1 MLPYLR
7 HWAELL
13 DNRFV
18 IPGTSIRFGLDPILS
33 LIPGL
38 GDLVSPLFTV
48 ALLVQGLHRRV
59 PRVVLL
65 RMVGNALLDALI
77 GAVPVAGNVG
87 DIFWRANARNLALLE
102 RHAHPGRPP
111 SREDYLFV
119 YGLAIAFGLLI
130 AIPFFLALWL
140 AVLVVAGCGLP
151 DAGLGQRRRIEGHG
165 PRPVTVRRCARAA
178 GADPAAAA
186 T

>member
-18 IPGTSIRFGLDPILS
+18 IPGTNIRFGLDPILS
-33 LIPGL
+33 LVPGL
-38 GDLVSPLFTV
+38 GDLASPLYTV

-140 AVLVVAGCGLP
+140 AVLVVGWLRLA
-151 DAGLGQRRRIEGHG
+151 
-165 PRPVTVRRCARAA
+165 
-178 GADPAAAA
+178 
-186 T
+186 